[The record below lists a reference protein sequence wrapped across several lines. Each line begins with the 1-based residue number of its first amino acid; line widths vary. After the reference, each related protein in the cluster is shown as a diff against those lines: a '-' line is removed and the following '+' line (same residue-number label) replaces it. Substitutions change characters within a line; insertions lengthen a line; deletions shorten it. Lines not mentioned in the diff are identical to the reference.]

1 MCGIV
6 GYIGNHEAA
15 PFLLDGM
22 SKLEYRGYDSAGI
35 AVYENN
41 SIRVEKCVGRLDAL
55 RQKLAG
61 NMPVGNVGIGHTRW
75 ATHGRPSDRN
85 AHPHTDSSGKFVV
98 VHNGI
103 IENYLG
109 LKEELIAKGHEF
121 LSETDSEVVAHLMSD
136 QYDGD
141 FEETVKKVLKL
152 IKGSY
157 SLVFMCEYEPDKI
170 ICTKRIIR

>member
-6 GYIGNHEAA
+6 GYIGNHEAS

-103 IENYLG
+103 IENY
-109 LKEELIAKGHEF
+109 IALRKKMMERGYKFVSDTDTEVLAHMLDYYYKGNPLEAV
-121 LSETDSEVVAHLMSD
+121 T
-136 QYDGD
+136 
-141 FEETVKKVLKL
+141 KVLHGFLNIDSFSVKN
-152 IKGSY
+152 SH
-157 SLVFMCEYEPDKI
+157 SC
-170 ICTKRIIR
+170 RIIATIFQF